1 MVVFRAKL
9 KPQASSTMPGSLNK
23 KIEENILSS
32 GGCKSSVNGISLSNK
47 PEVTIWKVK

>member
-32 GGCKSSVNGISLSNK
+32 GGCKSAVNGISLSNK
-47 PEVTIWKVK
+47 PEAQAKE